1 MAALFRWEPRDF
13 EHGSNSRHIL
23 PFYAIHGM
31 LMPMDSM
38 NISLPSALKAF
49 VDGHVA
55 EGHYATASE
64 YVRELIRNDA
74 KANAQAKLE
83 ALLLEGLEG
92 EDTEWSEVDW
102 DRLRARAAGK

>member
-1 MAALFRWEPRDF
+1 
-13 EHGSNSRHIL
+13 
-23 PFYAIHGM
+23 
-31 LMPMDSM
+31 MDSM

-74 KANAQAKLE
+74 KAKAQARLE
-83 ALLLEGLEG
+83 DLLLEGLEG
-92 EDTEWSEVDW
+92 EATEWTEADSEKLL
-102 DRLRARAAGK
+102 RLAANGR

>member
-1 MAALFRWEPRDF
+1 
-13 EHGSNSRHIL
+13 
-23 PFYAIHGM
+23 
-31 LMPMDSM
+31 MDSM

-74 KANAQAKLE
+74 KAKAQAKLE

-92 EDTEWSEVDW
+92 EDMAWTPALMDEIRSE
-102 DRLRARAAGK
+102 ARRQGN

>member
-1 MAALFRWEPRDF
+1 
-13 EHGSNSRHIL
+13 
-23 PFYAIHGM
+23 
-31 LMPMDSM
+31 MDSM

-64 YVRELIRNDA
+64 YVRELIRNAA
-74 KANAQAKLE
+74 KAKAQARLD

-92 EDTEWSEVDW
+92 EATEWTEADSA
-102 DRLRARAAGK
+102 RLMRLASTGR

>member
-1 MAALFRWEPRDF
+1 
-13 EHGSNSRHIL
+13 
-23 PFYAIHGM
+23 
-31 LMPMDSM
+31 M

-74 KANAQAKLE
+74 KAKAQLE

-92 EDTEWSEVDW
+92 DDIEWNTNVCFV
-102 DRLRARAAGK
+102 K

>member
-1 MAALFRWEPRDF
+1 M
-13 EHGSNSRHIL
+13 N
-23 PFYAIHGM
+23 
-31 LMPMDSM
+31 SM

-49 VDGHVA
+49 VDGYVA

-74 KANAQAKLE
+74 KVKAQAKLE

-92 EDTEWSEVDW
+92 EDMEWTPALMDE
-102 DRLRARAAGK
+102 LRRRAAGK

>member
-1 MAALFRWEPRDF
+1 
-13 EHGSNSRHIL
+13 
-23 PFYAIHGM
+23 
-31 LMPMDSM
+31 MDSM

-74 KANAQAKLE
+74 KAKAQAKLD

-92 EDTEWSEVDW
+92 EDMEWTAADW
-102 DRLRARAAGK
+102 NRLRRRAAGE

>member
-1 MAALFRWEPRDF
+1 
-13 EHGSNSRHIL
+13 
-23 PFYAIHGM
+23 
-31 LMPMDSM
+31 M

-74 KANAQAKLE
+74 KAKAEAKLE

-92 EDTEWSEVDW
+92 DPTEWIEADTE
-102 DRLRARAAGK
+102 RLMRLAATGH

>member
-1 MAALFRWEPRDF
+1 
-13 EHGSNSRHIL
+13 
-23 PFYAIHGM
+23 
-31 LMPMDSM
+31 MDSM

-74 KANAQAKLE
+74 KAKAQAKLE
-83 ALLLEGLEG
+83 ALMLEGLEG
-92 EDTEWSEVDW
+92 EDMEWTPDLMDEIRSE
-102 DRLRARAAGK
+102 ARRQGH